1 MMDFSFFEIIKSILL
16 FLICFCI
23 IIYLIN
29 TCFFP
34 FYKNVLREKIR
45 EWIVQSRLDISGKQ
59 IQKNM
64 VNPDKYL
71 LMFQSI
77 EKLFGLDHKPLI
89 SVTESESESPSKC
102 IFAS

>member
-1 MMDFSFFEIIKSILL
+1 M
-16 FLICFCI
+16 
-23 IIYLIN
+23 
-29 TCFFP
+29 
-34 FYKNVLREKIR
+34 REKIR

-64 VNPDKYL
+64 VDSDKYL